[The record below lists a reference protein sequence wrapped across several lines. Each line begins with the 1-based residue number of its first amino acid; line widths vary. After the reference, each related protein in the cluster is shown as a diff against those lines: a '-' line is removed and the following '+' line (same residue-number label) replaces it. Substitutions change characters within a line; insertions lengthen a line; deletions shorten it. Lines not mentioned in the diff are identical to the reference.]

1 MKKVEE
7 KTYTLEEIK
16 NAFYKALREP
26 GTNEKEKEKITNE
39 IQFSIL
45 LNGILIE
52 SAFLHYLGVEKQND

>member
-16 NAFYKALREP
+16 NAFQKALREP
-26 GTNEKEKEKITNE
+26 GTTEKEKEKITND
-39 IQFSIL
+39 IQFGIL

-52 SAFLHYLGVEKQND
+52 HAFMHYLGVEEQND